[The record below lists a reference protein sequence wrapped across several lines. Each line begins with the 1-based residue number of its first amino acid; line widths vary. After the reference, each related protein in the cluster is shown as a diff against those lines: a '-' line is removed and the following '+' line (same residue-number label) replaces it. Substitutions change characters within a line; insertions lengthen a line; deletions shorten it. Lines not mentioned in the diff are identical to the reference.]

1 MYQALQQQVQQHI
14 REQKR
19 RELKEQGLLP
29 SSDEEE
35 EEPKPEPEEQAV
47 DAEAQEVVPEGLDQ
61 AQLVAINPTAAAIMA
76 AAQPQLG
83 ALAMPQPVA
92 SPSALPQPVAVPI
105 SMAGM
110 MLPPTGQLISATPSA
125 GSQPIAI
132 PQAGAPVMVASQAA
146 SLASALAGQ
155 PQPIFTGTALP
166 PGTSIMSGI
175 GPLGR
180 PVLVRQATPA
190 LPTAASLA
198 SLRAIH
204 AGPALAGQPQLVAHA
219 GLPGALPT
227 GLSMGGVPASML
239 GGMAGLPGLAG
250 THAGLPPGVVLGPPV
265 LLPSRLPRPM

>member
-1 MYQALQQQVQQHI
+1 MQQQVQQHI

-47 DAEAQEVVPEGLDQ
+47 ETEAQEVVPEGLDQ
-61 AQLVAINPTAAAIMA
+61 AQLLTLNPTAAAIMA

-110 MLPPTGQLISATPSA
+110 MLPPTGQLISAAPSA

-132 PQAGAPVMVASQAA
+132 PQAGAPVMVGSQAA
-146 SLASALAGQ
+146 SLATALAGQ

-166 PGTSIMSGI
+166 PGTSLMSGI
-175 GPLGR
+175 SPLGR

-198 SLRAIH
+198 GLRAIH
-204 AGPALAGQPQLVAHA
+204 AGPALTGQPQLVATA
-219 GLPGALPT
+219 GLPGALPA
-227 GLSMGGVPASML
+227 GLSMGGVPVSML
-239 GGMAGLPGLAG
+239 GGMAGIPGLAG
-250 THAGLPPGVVLGPPV
+250 ATGLPPGVVLGPPV